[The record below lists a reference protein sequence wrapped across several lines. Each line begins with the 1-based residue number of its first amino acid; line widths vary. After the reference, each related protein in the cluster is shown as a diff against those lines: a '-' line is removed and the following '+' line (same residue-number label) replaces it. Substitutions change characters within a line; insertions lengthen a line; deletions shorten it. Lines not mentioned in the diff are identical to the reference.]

1 MGLFDLF
8 TKKNKTAVGTTRSAL
23 EEAKDPKATKGAG
36 GAVTRLIQSLLAV
49 GVDGRP
55 PFASATSVAD
65 RALEKTGSADAAIK
79 LLTRS
84 HVRGGATGGFIT
96 GLGGFATMP
105 VAIPANVF
113 EFYVQATR
121 MVAAIARLRGYDLAD
136 PTIRTAVLLTLVGS
150 DADDV
155 LRKAGVGVGGGMATG
170 LALRRLPASA
180 MMVINKA
187 IGFRLLRTVG
197 EKTLTRFGK
206 AIPFIGG
213 AVGGGMDGWM
223 MSRIAKAAKK
233 EFPAIEA

>member
-1 MGLFDLF
+1 MGLFG
-8 TKKNKTAVGTTRSAL
+8 KKKDSSLRTTRSAL
-23 EEAKDPKATKGAG
+23 EEAGDPGATKGAG

-49 GVDGRP
+49 GIDGRP
-55 PFASATSVAD
+55 PFASASSVAD
-65 RALEKTGSADAAIK
+65 RALDKTGSVDKAIK

-121 MVAAIARLRGYDLAD
+121 LVAAIARLRGYDVTD
-136 PTIRTAVLLTLVGS
+136 PTVRTAVLLTLVGS

-155 LRKAGVGVGGGMATG
+155 LRKAGVTVGGGMATG
-170 LALRRLPASA
+170 LALKRLPASA

-213 AVGGGMDGWM
+213 AVGGGVDGWM
-223 MSRIAKAAKK
+223 MSRIARSARR
-233 EFPAIEA
+233 EFPALEG

>member
-1 MGLFDLF
+1 MGLFG
-8 TKKNKTAVGTTRSAL
+8 KKKESSLRTTRGAL
-23 EEAKDPKATKGAG
+23 EEAKDPGATKGTS
-36 GAVTRLIQSLLAV
+36 GAITRLIQSLLAV
-49 GVDGRP
+49 GIDGRP
-55 PFASATSVAD
+55 PFASASSVAD
-65 RALEKTGSADAAIK
+65 RALDKTGSVDKAIK

-105 VAIPANVF
+105 VALPANVF

-121 MVAAIARLRGYDLAD
+121 LVAAIARLRGYDVTD
-136 PTIRTAVLLTLVGS
+136 PTVRTAVLLTLVGS

-155 LRKAGVGVGGGMATG
+155 LRKAGVTVGGGMATG
-170 LALRRLPASA
+170 LALKRLPASA

-213 AVGGGMDGWM
+213 AIGGGVDGWM
-223 MSRIAKAAKK
+223 MSRIARSARR
-233 EFPAIEA
+233 EFPALEG